1 MCAYVCDGIWF
12 YPYTWTLRCFQ
23 PSVFLPLVHSLF
35 ISFLFIFI
43 NLSVYLLF
51 IKYMVLKW
59 ENKYSFLNVFV
70 LNLNYFDYYGY
81 LHFASVKKSEEIVE
95 NGQECMMS
103 LWKWYIDP
111 NKYTIT
117 GAEDSSGFMTRQ
129 ASNQPFPPHIA
140 LIIMLHHSN
149 RNRN

>member
-1 MCAYVCDGIWF
+1 MCDGLWF
-12 YPYTWTLRCFQ
+12 YPYTWTMRCFQ
-23 PSVFLPLVHSLF
+23 PSIFLPLVHSLF

-51 IKYMVLKW
+51 IKYRVLKW

-81 LHFASVKKSEEIVE
+81 LHFASVKKSEETVE
-95 NGQECMMS
+95 NAQECMMT

-111 NKYTIT
+111 NKNTIA
-117 GAEDSSGFMTRQ
+117 GAEDSSVFMTRQ

-140 LIIMLHHSN
+140 LIIMFHHSN
-149 RNRN
+149 KNCN